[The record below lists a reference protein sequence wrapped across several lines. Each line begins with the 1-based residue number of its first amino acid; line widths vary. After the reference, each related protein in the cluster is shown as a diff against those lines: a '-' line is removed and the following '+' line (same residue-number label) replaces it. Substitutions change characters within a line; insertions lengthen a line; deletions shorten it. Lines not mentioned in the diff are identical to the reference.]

1 MAAVRASSPRR
12 GALLGLAAAGTFGVS
27 APLATRLVD
36 DTDAQLLAGLLY
48 LGATLALA
56 PALLTRRRRAEA
68 PLRRGDGPTLA
79 LVVLSGGVVA
89 PVLLLVGLAR
99 TGGLAGSLLLNLE
112 GPLTVIV
119 AVGAFGEH
127 LTRRSAAAGVLVL
140 AAAAVM
146 GLTPGSLRI
155 DPVGVLLIAAACVAW
170 ALDNNL
176 TATLVARDPV
186 VIVSTKVAVAGAVN
200 LAIAVARGAAVPVGT
215 ALGAALALGA
225 VSYGVSVL
233 LDAYALR
240 ALGAAREAALFATAP
255 FAGALL
261 SIPLLGDRPTPVTTV
276 AIVAMAGGAALLLT
290 DRHGHAHWHA
300 PVTHDHRHRH
310 DDDHHDHE
318 HDPDQGLAAGETPGR
333 HAHRHQHE
341 PRRHVHAHASDAHH
355 RHRH

>member
-1 MAAVRASSPRR
+1 MAVVRAPSSRR
-12 GALLGLAAAGTFGVS
+12 GALLGLAAACTFGVS

-48 LGATLALA
+48 LGAAVALA
-56 PALLTRRRRAEA
+56 PVLLTRRQRAEA
-68 PLRRGDGPTLA
+68 PLRRDDGSTLA

-112 GPLTVIV
+112 GALTVLV
-119 AVGAFGEH
+119 AVTAFREH
-127 LTRRSAAAGVLVL
+127 LTRRSAAAGALVLV
-140 AAAAVM
+140 AAAVM

-155 DPVGVLLIAAACVAW
+155 DPVGVLLIAAACAAW

-186 VIVSTKVAVAGAVN
+186 VIVTTKVAVAGAVN
-200 LAIAVARGAAVPVGT
+200 LTIAVARGAALPVGT
-215 ALGAALALGA
+215 TLGAALALGA

-261 SIPLLGDRPTPVTTV
+261 SIPLLGDRPTAVTTT
-276 AIVAMAGGAALLLT
+276 AIVAMAGGVVLLLT
-290 DRHGHAHWHA
+290 DRHGHAHAHD

-310 DDDHHDHE
+310 DDDHHDHD
-318 HDPDQGLAAGETPGR
+318 HGDDGPVARHSHPHR
-333 HAHRHQHE
+333 HAR
-341 PRRHVHAHASDAHH
+341 RRHGHAHASDAHH

>member
-1 MAAVRASSPRR
+1 MAGVRASSPRR
-12 GALLGLAAAGTFGVS
+12 GAFLGLAAACTFGVS

-36 DTDAQLLAGLLY
+36 DSDAQLLAGLLY
-48 LGATLALA
+48 LGAALALA

-68 PLRRGDGPTLA
+68 PLRRDDAPTLA

-89 PVLLLVGLAR
+89 PVLLLIGLSR

-112 GPLTVIV
+112 GPLTVLV
-119 AVGAFGEH
+119 AVSVFGEH

-140 AAAAVM
+140 AAAALM

-155 DPVGVLLIAAACVAW
+155 DPVGVLLIAAACAAW

-200 LAIAVARGAAVPVGT
+200 LTIAVARGAAVPVGT
-215 ALGAALALGA
+215 ALSAALALGA
-225 VSYGVSVL
+225 ISYGISVL

-261 SIPLLGDRPTPVTTV
+261 SIPLLGDRPTPVTTL
-276 AIVAMAGGAALLLT
+276 AMVAMAGGAALLLT
-290 DRHGHAHWHA
+290 DRHGHAHRHA

-310 DDDHHDHE
+310 DDDHHDHG
-318 HDPDQGLAAGETPGR
+318 HDQGLAEGETPAR
-333 HAHRHQHE
+333 HTHAHQHE

>member
-1 MAAVRASSPRR
+1 MAIVRGSNPRR

-27 APLATRLVD
+27 APLATRLVE
-36 DTDAQLLAGLLY
+36 DTDAQVLAALLY
-48 LGATLALA
+48 LGAAVALA
-56 PALLTRRRRAEA
+56 PVLLTHRRRAEA
-68 PLRRGDGPTLA
+68 PLRRGDAPTLA

-112 GPLTVIV
+112 GPLTVLV
-119 AVGAFGEH
+119 AVGVFREH

-146 GLTPGSLRI
+146 GLSPGSLRI
-155 DPVGVLLIAAACVAW
+155 DPVGVLLIAAACAAW
-170 ALDNNL
+170 AIDNNL
-176 TATLVARDPV
+176 TAKLVARDPV
-186 VIVSTKVAVAGAVN
+186 VVVTTKVAVAGAVN
-200 LAIAVARGAAVPVGT
+200 LTIAVARGAAVPAGT
-215 ALGAALALGA
+215 ALAAALVLGA
-225 VSYGVSVL
+225 VSYGLSVL

-261 SIPLLGDRPTPVTTV
+261 SIPLLGDRPTFVTTL
-276 AIVAMAGGAALLLT
+276 AMATMAAGAVLLLT
-290 DRHGHAHWHA
+290 DHHGHAHWHA
-300 PVTHDHRHRH
+300 PVRHDHGHRH
-310 DDDHHDHE
+310 DDDHHDH
-318 HDPDQGLAAGETPGR
+318 D
-333 HAHRHQHE
+333 HADEVAPPRHRHPHHHE